1 MAPTSIVILGGSFGG
16 VSTAHRLFKQAAKTG
31 EVKITLVSPSTY
43 IYWNIAT
50 PRGIVPGQFPDEKL
64 FQPFLPGFKQYG
76 NLFEFVQG
84 TAEKLDPAAKTVTVS
99 TDAGEKVLSYDE
111 LVLATGSRTKGDV
124 PWKGR
129 GSYEAT
135 RDALHDF
142 QAKVKKAGSIVIG
155 GAGATGVETAGELGF
170 EYGKVKKITLISSG
184 ATVLAGTP
192 ASVSK
197 TASAQL
203 KKLNVTIKTSTK
215 ISGSATTADGKTE
228 LTLSDGTKMTTDLY
242 LPTAGLIPNSS
253 YIPATFLNQNGNVVV
268 DEFLHVQGT
277 TDIWAVGDV
286 SAVQRAQFMLTDA
299 QSTHVAKNIGL
310 GHKGKP
316 LLPYKVSDKDILA
329 TPIGRKAGTGHM
341 GNMRLPSFMVNMMKG
356 KTYFTQ
362 NLAPMANGTAFKR
375 SCARHAQTEASR
387 ARGAARAGIE
397 ISVGDQATPSWPPV
411 LRAEHG
417 GAAAQIR
424 SQASARRGEPSRTC
438 AAARDGGC
446 GHSPPGTRAPQPACS
461 SSPAPMAVFAL
472 GSPGP
477 ASTPSVSDPAG
488 PVQDPVCAGQ
498 RLARFS
504 AVLVSPQESSPL
516 VVRDVRLRSWQG
528 QDEPAHPCR
537 MEPSPTRNVL

>member
-253 YIPATFLNQNGNVVV
+253 YIPATLLNQNGNVVV

-362 NLAPMANGTAFKR
+362 NLAPMANGTAFK
-375 SCARHAQTEASR
+375 
-387 ARGAARAGIE
+387 
-397 ISVGDQATPSWPPV
+397 
-411 LRAEHG
+411 
-417 GAAAQIR
+417 
-424 SQASARRGEPSRTC
+424 
-438 AAARDGGC
+438 
-446 GHSPPGTRAPQPACS
+446 
-461 SSPAPMAVFAL
+461 
-472 GSPGP
+472 
-477 ASTPSVSDPAG
+477 
-488 PVQDPVCAGQ
+488 
-498 RLARFS
+498 
-504 AVLVSPQESSPL
+504 
-516 VVRDVRLRSWQG
+516 
-528 QDEPAHPCR
+528 
-537 MEPSPTRNVL
+537 